1 MLPVS
6 ARLTSP
12 QDFARTTKSGLRVTS
27 EHFVGYL
34 LINPVTNNPATHQNP
49 RAGLIIGKVVG
60 GSVRRHRVSRQIRH
74 ALATH
79 LENFPAGSLIVI
91 RGLKQ
96 SATIGA
102 PKVNVQAEIAEI
114 SSRLIAKAAKRMAS
128 A

>member
-34 LINPVTNNPATHQNP
+34 YITPVTNDSGVNGSGVNQNP
-49 RAGLIIGKVVG
+49 RAGLIIGKAVG

-74 ALATH
+74 ALAME
-79 LENFPAGSLIVI
+79 LEKFPQGSLIVI

-96 SATIGA
+96 GA
-102 PKVNVQAEIAEI
+102 SVDVQREIAEI
-114 SSRLIAKAAKRMAS
+114 SSRLISKAAKRMAS

>member
-12 QDFARTTKSGLRVTS
+12 QEFARTTKSGLRVTS

-34 LINPVTNNPATHQNP
+34 YIDPSSNDSV
-49 RAGLIIGKVVG
+49 RAGLIIGKSVG
-60 GSVRRHRVSRQIRH
+60 GSVQRHRVSRQIRH
-74 ALATH
+74 SLAP
-79 LENFPAGSLIVI
+79 LLKDFPQGSLVVI

-96 SATIGA
+96 NSGFS
-102 PKVNVQAEIAEI
+102 VQEEINEI
-114 SSRLIAKAAKRMAS
+114 STRLISKAVKRMAG